1 MSDDGGMEV
10 KYEDLTRRN
19 LGYIDPD
26 LQKKISETR
35 VLIAGCGIGSQ
46 VAEAAT
52 RIGFRNFVLVDADT
66 IDAHNLNR
74 QSFFVDQ
81 IGKPKVEALRANIL
95 RINPQAKV
103 ETHLSLVTPENA
115 ASFIAKADLIFDT
128 IDFLDLKAIV
138 AVHDEAHRQRKTL
151 VSSFGVG
158 FGAAVITFPPD
169 TRDHAW
175 VREIFD
181 LPLKGDIGSVSYV
194 ERFIKLFTT
203 LAPSLDPQVLQV
215 MQHVFKELADGRPC
229 PAPQVSPG
237 AHAVAAI
244 CVTAAVRLLGGAAV
258 TAGPRMVVAN
268 LSAIV
273 QGEGFRL
280 G

>member
-1 MSDDGGMEV
+1 MNFNYTE
-10 KYEDLTRRN
+10 LTRRN
-19 LGYIDPD
+19 LGYISAS

-35 VLIAGCGIGSQ
+35 VFIAGCGIGSQ
-46 VAEAAT
+46 VAEAAA
-52 RIGFRNFVLVDADT
+52 RAGFQHFLLVDGDT

-74 QSFFVDQ
+74 QSFFNDQ
-81 IGKPKVEALRANIL
+81 IGMTKVAALKANIL
-95 RINPQAKV
+95 RINPSAQV
-103 ETHLSLVTPENA
+103 ETYTGLVTATNA
-115 ASFIAKADLIFDT
+115 ATLVQKADLIFDT

-138 AVHDEAHRQRKTL
+138 AIHDEAHRQRKIL
-151 VSSFGVG
+151 VSSFSVG
-158 FGAAVITFPPD
+158 FGAAVISFPPN

-181 LPLKGDIGSVSYV
+181 LPHQGDIGSVSYV

-203 LAPSLDPQVLQV
+203 LAPSLDPAVLQA
-215 MQHVFKELADGRPC
+215 MQHVFKELADGRAC

-244 CVTAAVRLLGGAAV
+244 CLTAALRLLEGAPV
-258 TAGPRMVVAN
+258 TQGPNMVVMN
-268 LSAIV
+268 LNSIL
-273 QGEGFRL
+273 QGEGFKL